1 MPVIESSTEIAA
13 GQADLFDLAQDYGS
27 RLEWDPF
34 LKSMRFQGGAEE
46 AAVGVRVRVR
56 AKNGLAMEVVYVALD
71 RPRSVAM
78 KMVDGPRFFEHL
90 AGTWRFDA
98 LGSARTRVTFKYSF
112 ETRWRWLR
120 RPLNSIVDRVFA
132 RDVARRLE
140 GLKRAAED
148 TDVLERL
155 LTRRSG

>member
-1 MPVIESSTEIAA
+1 
-13 GQADLFDLAQDYGS
+13 
-27 RLEWDPF
+27 
-34 LKSMRFQGGAEE
+34 
-46 AAVGVRVRVR
+46 
-56 AKNGLAMEVVYVALD
+56 
-71 RPRSVAM
+71 
-78 KMVDGPRFFEHL
+78 
-90 AGTWRFDA
+90 
-98 LGSARTRVTFKYSF
+98 VTFKYSF